1 MCCTLKIN
9 VHSFPLLDECLG
21 RLRRRP
27 QRCIMADT
35 VSQTRSQIREKLA
48 VTTETGISVFRNTRV
63 ELLLL
68 IAVLQYG
75 TRTLNQVWRG
85 SEGLLP
91 WQPHWTPDHIS
102 WLGRAVF
109 NGGRMLHL
117 ITVTRPLRTVYV
129 GDFLLDLCI
138 LSNQIEKLLWHKP
151 LK

>member
-1 MCCTLKIN
+1 MRCILKNN
-9 VHSFPLLDECLG
+9 VHSFHLLEEFLG
-21 RLRRRP
+21 RLQRRP
-27 QRCIMADT
+27 QRCIMANF
-35 VSQTRSQIREKLA
+35 VSQARSQIKVKLA

-68 IAVLQYG
+68 IAALQYG
-75 TRTLNQVWRG
+75 TCTLNQVWRG

-91 WQPHWTPDHIS
+91 WQPHRMPDHIS
-102 WLGRAVF
+102 WLGHAVF
-109 NGGRMLHL
+109 NGGWMLHL

-129 GDFLLDLCI
+129 GDFLLDLCV